1 MAINFNTN
9 DRPDKGIQENLQ
21 NQETPLKIVPF
32 PKMEDESNQ
41 NFQELLA
48 SERYAQIIEKI
59 RRYNSNIDSTI
70 IGKQGLNPYMGEMMN
85 SVYRIIDLETPY
97 REQLEEL
104 GINLVKKEMGIP
116 DGAVQFDAKIIGLA
130 NVETNDFNMEQ
141 PDEPKEP
148 VNIEQEESSDE
159 SEIFKLECAK
169 RRCIN
174 AIIQGA
180 SKRGHYMYHYVEQE
194 INDILGD
201 NSIIPLYGKMMSVND
216 ALYWHL
222 PDSSLES
229 MAMQGSIAGKEEVDR
244 QTDPPTIKVRAINF
258 PVLIHELI
266 KGVLEL
272 FSHQGE
278 PEDKELFIKVM
289 QQEDLLHK
297 EMWDL
302 RLGPSIWDRLRSQFP
317 EEILVDETLV
327 EHQNYLITEIFKL
340 PAKTFLIFI
349 KEVLSGSERGKT
361 YMVKLMKKVYD
372 NIEQNDILLGDSG
385 EDLYDDDSDDG
396 GELVK

>member
-1 MAINFNTN
+1 MAINFTTN
-9 DRPDKGIQENLQ
+9 DRFDKGVEEKLQ
-21 NQETPLKIVPF
+21 LEETPLKIIPF
-32 PKMEDESNQ
+32 PKTGDEPNQ
-41 NFQELLA
+41 NFQEQLA
-48 SERYAQIIEKI
+48 SERYAQVIEKI
-59 RRYNSNIDSTI
+59 RLYTNLDTTI
-70 IGKQGLNPYMGEMMN
+70 VGKQGLNQYMGEMME
-85 SVYRIIDLETPY
+85 SVYKIVELETPH

-116 DGAVQFDAKIIGLA
+116 EGVIQFDAKIIGFDS
-130 NVETNDFNMEQ
+130 VETDDFNM
-141 PDEPKEP
+141 DKPKEPQYP
-148 VNIEQEESSDE
+148 VNIEQQEINDE
-159 SEIFKLECAK
+159 SDIFKLECAK

-194 INDILGD
+194 IIDIVG
-201 NSIIPLYGKMMSVND
+201 NSGVIGMYGKMMSVND

-222 PDSSLES
+222 PDNSLEM
-229 MAMQGSIAGKEEVDR
+229 MAAEGSIAGKEEVDR
-244 QTDPPTIKVRAINF
+244 TTEPPTIKVRAINF
-258 PVLIHELI
+258 PALIHELI
-266 KGVLEL
+266 KGILEL

-278 PEDKELFIKVM
+278 PEDKDLFVKVM

-302 RLGPSIWDRLRSQFP
+302 RLGPSMWDRIRSQFP

-349 KEVLSGSERGKT
+349 KEVLIGSEKGKK
-361 YMVKLMKKVYD
+361 YMSKLMKNVYE
-372 NIEQNDILLGDSG
+372 NINQSEVLLDDSS
-385 EDLYDDDSDDG
+385 DDDDDDG
-396 GELVK
+396 GELVR

>member
-1 MAINFNTN
+1 MAINFTTN
-9 DRPDKGIQENLQ
+9 DRFDKGVQEKLQ
-21 NQETPLKIVPF
+21 LEETPLKIIPF
-32 PKMEDESNQ
+32 PKTGEEPNQ

-48 SERYAQIIEKI
+48 SERYTQVIEKI
-59 RRYNSNIDSTI
+59 RRYTNLDTTI
-70 IGKQGLNPYMGEMMN
+70 VGKQGLNQYMGEMMD
-85 SVYRIIDLETPY
+85 SVYRIIELENPH

-116 DGAVQFDAKIIGLA
+116 EGVIQFDAKIIGFGG
-130 NVETNDFNMEQ
+130 VETNDFNMEKPEDPQ
-141 PDEPKEP
+141 SP
-148 VNIEQEESSDE
+148 VNIEQEEISDE

-194 INDILGD
+194 LTDIVGNDNLTAM
-201 NSIIPLYGKMMSVND
+201 YGKMMSVND

-222 PDSSLES
+222 PDNSLEM
-229 MAMQGSIAGKEEVDR
+229 MAMEGSIAGKEEVDR
-244 QTDPPTIKVRAINF
+244 TTEPPTIKVRAINF
-258 PVLIHELI
+258 PALIHELI
-266 KGVLEL
+266 KGILEL

-302 RLGPSIWDRLRSQFP
+302 RLGPSMWDRIRSQFP

-349 KEVLSGSERGKT
+349 KEVLTGSEKGKK
-361 YMVKLMKKVYD
+361 YMSKLMKNVYE
-372 NIEQNDILLGDSG
+372 NINQNEFLLDDSS
-385 EDLYDDDSDDG
+385 DDDDDDG
-396 GELVK
+396 GELVR

>member
-1 MAINFNTN
+1 MAINFTTN
-9 DRPDKGIQENLQ
+9 DRFDKGVEEKLQ
-21 NQETPLKIVPF
+21 LEETPLKIIPF
-32 PKMEDESNQ
+32 PKTGDEPNK
-41 NFQELLA
+41 NFQEQLA
-48 SERYAQIIEKI
+48 SERYAQVIEKI
-59 RRYNSNIDSTI
+59 RLYTNLDTTI
-70 IGKQGLNPYMGEMMN
+70 VGKQGLNQYVGEMME
-85 SVYRIIDLETPY
+85 SVYKIVELETPH

-116 DGAVQFDAKIIGLA
+116 EGVIQFDAKIIGFESI
-130 NVETNDFNMEQ
+130 ETNDFNMDKPE
-141 PDEPKEP
+141 EPQNP
-148 VNIEQEESSDE
+148 VNIEQQEINDE
-159 SEIFKLECAK
+159 SEVFKLECAK

-194 INDILGD
+194 IIDIVD
-201 NSIIPLYGKMMSVND
+201 NSSVIGMYGKMMSVND

-222 PDSSLES
+222 PDNSLEM
-229 MAMQGSIAGKEEVDR
+229 MAAEGSIAGKEEVDR
-244 QTDPPTIKVRAINF
+244 TTEPPTIKVRAINF
-258 PVLIHELI
+258 PALIHELI
-266 KGVLEL
+266 KGILEL

-278 PEDKELFIKVM
+278 PEDKDLFVKVM

-302 RLGPSIWDRLRSQFP
+302 RLGPSMWDRIRSQFP

-349 KEVLSGSERGKT
+349 KEVLTGSEKGKK
-361 YMVKLMKKVYD
+361 YMGKLMKNVYE
-372 NIEQNDILLGDSG
+372 NINQSEVLLDDSS
-385 EDLYDDDSDDG
+385 DDDDDDG
-396 GELVK
+396 GELVR

>member
-1 MAINFNTN
+1 MAINFTTN
-9 DRPDKGIQENLQ
+9 DRFDKGVQEKLQ
-21 NQETPLKIVPF
+21 LEETPLKIIPF
-32 PKMEDESNQ
+32 PKTGEEPNQ

-48 SERYAQIIEKI
+48 SERYTQVIEKI
-59 RRYNSNIDSTI
+59 RRYTNLDTTI
-70 IGKQGLNPYMGEMMN
+70 VGKQGLNQYMGEMMD
-85 SVYRIIDLETPY
+85 SVYKIIELENPH

-116 DGAVQFDAKIIGLA
+116 EGVIQFDAKIIGFGG
-130 NVETNDFNMEQ
+130 VETNDFNMEK
-141 PDEPKEP
+141 PDEPKSP
-148 VNIEQEESSDE
+148 VNIEQEEISNE

-194 INDILGD
+194 LTDIVGNDNLTAM
-201 NSIIPLYGKMMSVND
+201 YGKMMSVND

-222 PDSSLES
+222 PDNSLEM
-229 MAMQGSIAGKEEVDR
+229 MAMEGSIAGKEEVDR
-244 QTDPPTIKVRAINF
+244 TTEPPTIKVRAINF
-258 PVLIHELI
+258 PALIHELI
-266 KGVLEL
+266 KGILEL

-278 PEDKELFIKVM
+278 PEDKELFVKVM

-302 RLGPSIWDRLRSQFP
+302 RLGPSMWDRIRSQFP

-349 KEVLSGSERGKT
+349 KEVLTGSEKGKK
-361 YMVKLMKKVYD
+361 YMSKLMKNVYE
-372 NIEQNDILLGDSG
+372 NVNQNELLIDDSG
-385 EDLYDDDSDDG
+385 DDDGDDG
-396 GELVK
+396 GELVR

>member
-1 MAINFNTN
+1 MAINFTTN
-9 DRPDKGIQENLQ
+9 DRFDKGVQEKLQ
-21 NQETPLKIVPF
+21 LEETPLKIIPF
-32 PKMEDESNQ
+32 PKTGEEPNQ

-48 SERYAQIIEKI
+48 SERYTQVIEKI
-59 RRYNSNIDSTI
+59 RRYTNLDTTI
-70 IGKQGLNPYMGEMMN
+70 VGKQGLNQYMGEMMD
-85 SVYRIIDLETPY
+85 SVYKIIELENPH

-116 DGAVQFDAKIIGLA
+116 EGVIQFDAKIIGFGG
-130 NVETNDFNMEQ
+130 VETNDFNMEK
-141 PDEPKEP
+141 PDEPKSP
-148 VNIEQEESSDE
+148 VNIEQEEISDE

-194 INDILGD
+194 LTDIVGNDNLTAM
-201 NSIIPLYGKMMSVND
+201 YGKMMSVND

-222 PDSSLES
+222 PDNSLEM
-229 MAMQGSIAGKEEVDR
+229 MAMEGSIAGKEEVDR
-244 QTDPPTIKVRAINF
+244 TTEPPTIKVRAINF
-258 PVLIHELI
+258 PALIHELI
-266 KGVLEL
+266 KGILEL

-278 PEDKELFIKVM
+278 PEDKELFVKVM

-302 RLGPSIWDRLRSQFP
+302 RLGPSMWDRIRSQFP

-349 KEVLSGSERGKT
+349 KEVLTGSEKGKK
-361 YMVKLMKKVYD
+361 YMSKLMKNVYE
-372 NIEQNDILLGDSG
+372 NVNQNELLIDDSG
-385 EDLYDDDSDDG
+385 DDDGDDG
-396 GELVK
+396 GELVR

>member
-1 MAINFNTN
+1 MAINFTTN
-9 DRPDKGIQENLQ
+9 DRFDKGVQEKLQ
-21 NQETPLKIVPF
+21 LEETPLKIIPF
-32 PKMEDESNQ
+32 PKTGEEPNQ

-48 SERYAQIIEKI
+48 SERYTQVIEKI
-59 RRYNSNIDSTI
+59 RRYTNLDTTI
-70 IGKQGLNPYMGEMMN
+70 VGKQGLNQYMAEMMD
-85 SVYRIIDLETPY
+85 SVYKIIELENPH

-116 DGAVQFDAKIIGLA
+116 EGVIQFDAKIIGFGG
-130 NVETNDFNMEQ
+130 VETNDFNMEK
-141 PDEPKEP
+141 PDEPQSP
-148 VNIEQEESSDE
+148 VNIEQEEISDE

-194 INDILGD
+194 LTDIVGNDNLTAM
-201 NSIIPLYGKMMSVND
+201 YGKMMSVND

-222 PDSSLES
+222 PDNSLEM
-229 MAMQGSIAGKEEVDR
+229 MAMEGSIAGKEEVDR
-244 QTDPPTIKVRAINF
+244 TTEPPTIKVRAINF
-258 PVLIHELI
+258 PALIHELI
-266 KGVLEL
+266 KGILEL

-278 PEDKELFIKVM
+278 PEDKELFVKVM

-302 RLGPSIWDRLRSQFP
+302 RLGPSMWDRIRSQFP

-349 KEVLSGSERGKT
+349 KEVLTGSEKGKK
-361 YMVKLMKKVYD
+361 YMSKLMKNVYE
-372 NIEQNDILLGDSG
+372 NINQNEFLLDDSG
-385 EDLYDDDSDDG
+385 DDNDDDG
-396 GELVK
+396 GELVR

>member
-1 MAINFNTN
+1 MAINFTTN
-9 DRPDKGIQENLQ
+9 DRFDKGVEEKLQ
-21 NQETPLKIVPF
+21 LEETPLKIIPF
-32 PKMEDESNQ
+32 PKTGDEPNK
-41 NFQELLA
+41 NFQEQLA
-48 SERYAQIIEKI
+48 SERYAQVIEKI
-59 RRYNSNIDSTI
+59 RLYTNLDTTI
-70 IGKQGLNPYMGEMMN
+70 VGKQGLNQYIGEMME
-85 SVYRIIDLETPY
+85 SVYKIVELETPH

-116 DGAVQFDAKIIGLA
+116 EGVIQFDAKIIGFESI
-130 NVETNDFNMEQ
+130 ETNDFNMNKPE
-141 PDEPKEP
+141 EPQNP
-148 VNIEQEESSDE
+148 VNIEQQEINDE
-159 SEIFKLECAK
+159 SEVFKLECAK

-194 INDILGD
+194 IIDIVD
-201 NSIIPLYGKMMSVND
+201 NSSVIGMYGKMMSVND

-222 PDSSLES
+222 PDNSLEM
-229 MAMQGSIAGKEEVDR
+229 MAAEGSIAGKEEVDR
-244 QTDPPTIKVRAINF
+244 TTEPPTIKVRAINF
-258 PVLIHELI
+258 PALIHELI
-266 KGVLEL
+266 KGILEL

-278 PEDKELFIKVM
+278 PEDKDLFVKVM

-302 RLGPSIWDRLRSQFP
+302 RLGPSMWDRIRSQFP

-349 KEVLSGSERGKT
+349 KEVLTGSEKGKK
-361 YMVKLMKKVYD
+361 YMGKLMKNVYE
-372 NIEQNDILLGDSG
+372 NINQSEVLL
-385 EDLYDDDSDDG
+385 DDSDDNDDDDG
-396 GELVK
+396 GELVR

>member
-1 MAINFNTN
+1 MAINFTTN
-9 DRPDKGIQENLQ
+9 DRFDKGVQEKLQ
-21 NQETPLKIVPF
+21 LEETPLKIIPF
-32 PKMEDESNQ
+32 PKTGEEPNQ

-48 SERYAQIIEKI
+48 SERYTQVIEKI
-59 RRYNSNIDSTI
+59 RRYTNLDTTI
-70 IGKQGLNPYMGEMMN
+70 VGKQGLNQYMGEMMD
-85 SVYRIIDLETPY
+85 SVYKIIELENPH

-116 DGAVQFDAKIIGLA
+116 EGVIQFDAKIIGFGG
-130 NVETNDFNMEQ
+130 VETNDFNMEK
-141 PDEPKEP
+141 PDEPKSP
-148 VNIEQEESSDE
+148 VNIEQEDISDE

-194 INDILGD
+194 LTDIVGNDNLTAM
-201 NSIIPLYGKMMSVND
+201 YGKMMSVND

-222 PDSSLES
+222 PDNSLEM
-229 MAMQGSIAGKEEVDR
+229 MAMEGSIAGKEEVDR
-244 QTDPPTIKVRAINF
+244 TTEPPTIKVRAINF
-258 PVLIHELI
+258 PALIHELI
-266 KGVLEL
+266 KGILEL

-278 PEDKELFIKVM
+278 PEDKELFVKVM

-302 RLGPSIWDRLRSQFP
+302 RLGPSMWDRIRSQFP

-349 KEVLSGSERGKT
+349 KEVLTGSEKGKK
-361 YMVKLMKKVYD
+361 YMSKLMKNVYE
-372 NIEQNDILLGDSG
+372 NVNQNELLIDDSG
-385 EDLYDDDSDDG
+385 DDDGDDG
-396 GELVK
+396 GELVR

>member
-1 MAINFNTN
+1 MAINFTTN
-9 DRPDKGIQENLQ
+9 DRFDKGVQEKLQ
-21 NQETPLKIVPF
+21 LEETPLKIIPF
-32 PKMEDESNQ
+32 PKTGEEPNQ

-48 SERYAQIIEKI
+48 SERYTQVIEKI
-59 RRYNSNIDSTI
+59 RRYTNLDTTI
-70 IGKQGLNPYMGEMMN
+70 VGKQGLNQYMGEMMD
-85 SVYRIIDLETPY
+85 SVYKIIELENPH

-116 DGAVQFDAKIIGLA
+116 EGVIQFDAKIIGFGG
-130 NVETNDFNMEQ
+130 VETNDFNMEK
-141 PDEPKEP
+141 PDEPQSP
-148 VNIEQEESSDE
+148 VNIEQEEISDE

-194 INDILGD
+194 LTDIVGNDNLTAM
-201 NSIIPLYGKMMSVND
+201 YGKMMSVND

-222 PDSSLES
+222 PDNSLEM
-229 MAMQGSIAGKEEVDR
+229 MAMEGSIAGKEEVDR
-244 QTDPPTIKVRAINF
+244 TTEPPTIKVRAINF
-258 PVLIHELI
+258 PALIHELI
-266 KGVLEL
+266 KGILEL

-278 PEDKELFIKVM
+278 PEDKELFVKVM

-302 RLGPSIWDRLRSQFP
+302 RLGPSMWDRIRSQFP

-349 KEVLSGSERGKT
+349 KEVLTGSEKGKK
-361 YMVKLMKKVYD
+361 YMSKLMKNVYE
-372 NIEQNDILLGDSG
+372 NINQNEFLLDDSG
-385 EDLYDDDSDDG
+385 DDNDDDG
-396 GELVK
+396 GELVR

>member
-1 MAINFNTN
+1 MAINFTTN
-9 DRPDKGIQENLQ
+9 DRFDKGVQEKLQ
-21 NQETPLKIVPF
+21 LEETPLKIIPF
-32 PKMEDESNQ
+32 PKTGEEPNQ

-48 SERYAQIIEKI
+48 SERYTQVIEKI
-59 RRYNSNIDSTI
+59 RRYTNLDTTI
-70 IGKQGLNPYMGEMMN
+70 VGKQGLNQYMGEMMD
-85 SVYRIIDLETPY
+85 SVYKIIELENPH

-116 DGAVQFDAKIIGLA
+116 EGVIQFDAKIIGFGG
-130 NVETNDFNMEQ
+130 VETNDFNMEK
-141 PDEPKEP
+141 PDEPQSP
-148 VNIEQEESSDE
+148 VNIEQEEISDE

-194 INDILGD
+194 LTDIVGNDNLTAM
-201 NSIIPLYGKMMSVND
+201 YGKMMSVND

-222 PDSSLES
+222 PDNSLEM
-229 MAMQGSIAGKEEVDR
+229 MAMEGSIAGKEEVDR
-244 QTDPPTIKVRAINF
+244 TTEPPTIKVRAINF
-258 PVLIHELI
+258 PALIHELI
-266 KGVLEL
+266 KGILEL

-278 PEDKELFIKVM
+278 PEDKELFVKVM

-302 RLGPSIWDRLRSQFP
+302 RLGPSMWDRIRSQFP

-349 KEVLSGSERGKT
+349 KEVLTGSEKGKK
-361 YMVKLMKKVYD
+361 YMSKLMKNVYE
-372 NIEQNDILLGDSG
+372 NMNQNELLLDDSG
-385 EDLYDDDSDDG
+385 DEDDDDG
-396 GELVK
+396 GELVR

>member
-1 MAINFNTN
+1 MAINFTTN
-9 DRPDKGIQENLQ
+9 DRPDKGVQEKLQ
-21 NQETPLKIVPF
+21 LEETPLKIIPF
-32 PKMEDESNQ
+32 PKTGEEPNQ

-48 SERYAQIIEKI
+48 TERYAQVVEKI
-59 RRYNSNIDSTI
+59 KRYTNLNTTI
-70 IGKQGLNPYMGEMMN
+70 VGKQGLNQYMGEMMD
-85 SVYRIIDLETPY
+85 SVYKIVELEAPY
-97 REQLEEL
+97 RTQLEEL

-116 DGAVQFDAKIIGLA
+116 EGVVQFDAKIIGFD
-130 NVETNDFNMEQ
+130 NVETNDFNMEKPEAPQ
-141 PDEPKEP
+141 NP
-148 VNIEQEESSDE
+148 VNIEQEEISDE

-180 SKRGHYMYHYVEQE
+180 SKKGHYMYHYVEQE
-194 INDILGD
+194 VNDIVGD
-201 NSIIPLYGKMMSVND
+201 NSIIGLYGKMMSVND

-222 PDSSLES
+222 PDNSLEM
-229 MAMQGSIAGKEEVDR
+229 MASEGSIAGKEEVDR
-244 QTDPPTIKVRAINF
+244 QTDPPTIKVRALNF
-258 PVLIHELI
+258 PALIHELI
-266 KGVLEL
+266 KGLLEL

-278 PEDKELFIKVM
+278 PEDKDLFIKVM

-302 RLGPSIWDRLRSQFP
+302 RLGPSMWDRIRNQFP
-317 EEILVDETLV
+317 EEILVDETLI

-349 KEVLSGSERGKT
+349 KEVLTGSEKGKK
-361 YMVKLMKKVYD
+361 YMAKLMNNVYE
-372 NIEQNDILLGDSG
+372 NISENEILLGDSS
-385 EDLYDDDSDDG
+385 EDLFDDNDDDG

>member
-1 MAINFNTN
+1 MAINFTTN
-9 DRPDKGIQENLQ
+9 DRFDKGVEEKLQ
-21 NQETPLKIVPF
+21 LEETPLKIIPF
-32 PKMEDESNQ
+32 PKTGDEPNK
-41 NFQELLA
+41 NFQEQLA
-48 SERYAQIIEKI
+48 SERYAQVIEKI
-59 RRYNSNIDSTI
+59 RLYTNLDTTI
-70 IGKQGLNPYMGEMMN
+70 VGKQGLNQYMGEMME
-85 SVYRIIDLETPY
+85 SVYKIVELETPH

-116 DGAVQFDAKIIGLA
+116 EGVIQFDAKIIGFDS
-130 NVETNDFNMEQ
+130 VETDDFNM
-141 PDEPKEP
+141 DKPKEPQDP
-148 VNIEQEESSDE
+148 VNIEQQEINDE

-194 INDILGD
+194 IIDIVG
-201 NSIIPLYGKMMSVND
+201 NSGVIGMYGKMMSVND

-222 PDSSLES
+222 PDNSLEM
-229 MAMQGSIAGKEEVDR
+229 MAAEGSIAGKEEVDR
-244 QTDPPTIKVRAINF
+244 TTEPPTIKVRAINF
-258 PVLIHELI
+258 PALIHELI
-266 KGVLEL
+266 KGILEL

-278 PEDKELFIKVM
+278 PEDKDLFVKVM

-302 RLGPSIWDRLRSQFP
+302 RLGPSMWDRIRSQFP
-317 EEILVDETLV
+317 EEILIDETLI

-349 KEVLSGSERGKT
+349 KEVLTGSDKGKK
-361 YMVKLMKKVYD
+361 YMSKLMKNVYE
-372 NIEQNDILLGDSG
+372 NINQSEVLLDDSS
-385 EDLYDDDSDDG
+385 DDDDDDG
-396 GELVK
+396 GELVR

>member
-1 MAINFNTN
+1 MAINFTTN
-9 DRPDKGIQENLQ
+9 DRFDKGVEEKLQ
-21 NQETPLKIVPF
+21 LEETPLKIIPF
-32 PKMEDESNQ
+32 PKTGDEPNQ
-41 NFQELLA
+41 NFQEQLA
-48 SERYAQIIEKI
+48 SERYAQVIEKI
-59 RRYNSNIDSTI
+59 RLYTNLDTTI
-70 IGKQGLNPYMGEMMN
+70 VGKQGLNQYMGEMME
-85 SVYRIIDLETPY
+85 SVYKIVELETPH

-116 DGAVQFDAKIIGLA
+116 EGVIQFDAKIIGFDS
-130 NVETNDFNMEQ
+130 VETDDFNM
-141 PDEPKEP
+141 DKPKEP
-148 VNIEQEESSDE
+148 QDSVNIEQQEINDE

-194 INDILGD
+194 IIDIVG
-201 NSIIPLYGKMMSVND
+201 NSGVIGMYGKMMSVND

-222 PDSSLES
+222 PDNSLEM
-229 MAMQGSIAGKEEVDR
+229 MAAEGSIAGKEEVDR
-244 QTDPPTIKVRAINF
+244 TTEPPTIKVRAINF
-258 PVLIHELI
+258 PALIHELI
-266 KGVLEL
+266 KGILEL

-278 PEDKELFIKVM
+278 PEDKDLFVKVM

-302 RLGPSIWDRLRSQFP
+302 RLGPSMWDRIRSQFP
-317 EEILVDETLV
+317 EEILIDETLI

-349 KEVLSGSERGKT
+349 KEVLTGSDKGKK
-361 YMVKLMKKVYD
+361 YMSKLMKNVYE
-372 NIEQNDILLGDSG
+372 NINQSEVLLDDSS
-385 EDLYDDDSDDG
+385 DDDDDDG
-396 GELVK
+396 GELVR

>member
-1 MAINFNTN
+1 
-9 DRPDKGIQENLQ
+9 
-21 NQETPLKIVPF
+21 
-32 PKMEDESNQ
+32 
-41 NFQELLA
+41 
-48 SERYAQIIEKI
+48 
-59 RRYNSNIDSTI
+59 
-70 IGKQGLNPYMGEMMN
+70 
-85 SVYRIIDLETPY
+85 
-97 REQLEEL
+97 
-104 GINLVKKEMGIP
+104 
-116 DGAVQFDAKIIGLA
+116 
-130 NVETNDFNMEQ
+130 
-141 PDEPKEP
+141 
-148 VNIEQEESSDE
+148 
-159 SEIFKLECAK
+159 
-169 RRCIN
+169 
-174 AIIQGA
+174 
-180 SKRGHYMYHYVEQE
+180 
-194 INDILGD
+194 
-201 NSIIPLYGKMMSVND
+201 
-216 ALYWHL
+216 
-222 PDSSLES
+222 

>member
-1 MAINFNTN
+1 MAINFTTN
-9 DRPDKGIQENLQ
+9 DRFDKGVEEKLQ
-21 NQETPLKIVPF
+21 LEETPLKIIPF
-32 PKMEDESNQ
+32 PKTGDEPNQ
-41 NFQELLA
+41 NFQEQLA
-48 SERYAQIIEKI
+48 SERYAQVIEKI
-59 RRYNSNIDSTI
+59 RLYTNLDTTI
-70 IGKQGLNPYMGEMMN
+70 VGKQGLNQYMGEMME
-85 SVYRIIDLETPY
+85 SVYKIVELETPH

-104 GINLVKKEMGIP
+104 GISLVKKEMGIP
-116 DGAVQFDAKIIGLA
+116 EGVIQFDAKIIGFDS
-130 NVETNDFNMEQ
+130 VETNDFNM
-141 PDEPKEP
+141 DKPKEPQDP
-148 VNIEQEESSDE
+148 VNIEQQEINDE

-194 INDILGD
+194 IIDIVD
-201 NSIIPLYGKMMSVND
+201 NSSVIGMYGKMMSVND

-222 PDSSLES
+222 PDNSLEM
-229 MAMQGSIAGKEEVDR
+229 MAAEGSIAGKEEVDR
-244 QTDPPTIKVRAINF
+244 TTEPPTIKVRAINF
-258 PVLIHELI
+258 PALIHELI
-266 KGVLEL
+266 KGILEL

-278 PEDKELFIKVM
+278 PEDKDLFVKVM

-302 RLGPSIWDRLRSQFP
+302 RLGPSMWDRIRSQFP

-349 KEVLSGSERGKT
+349 KEVLTGSEKGKK
-361 YMVKLMKKVYD
+361 YMGKLMKNVYE
-372 NIEQNDILLGDSG
+372 NINQSEVLL
-385 EDLYDDDSDDG
+385 DDSDDNDDDDG
-396 GELVK
+396 GELVR

>member
-1 MAINFNTN
+1 MAINFTTN
-9 DRPDKGIQENLQ
+9 DRFDKGVQEKLQ
-21 NQETPLKIVPF
+21 LEETPLKIIPF
-32 PKMEDESNQ
+32 PKTGEEPNQ

-48 SERYAQIIEKI
+48 SERYTQVIEKI
-59 RRYNSNIDSTI
+59 RRYTNLDTTI
-70 IGKQGLNPYMGEMMN
+70 VGKQGLNQYMGEMMD
-85 SVYRIIDLETPY
+85 SVYKIIELENPH

-116 DGAVQFDAKIIGLA
+116 EGVIQFDAKIIGFGG
-130 NVETNDFNMEQ
+130 VETNDFNMEK
-141 PDEPKEP
+141 PDEPKSP
-148 VNIEQEESSDE
+148 VNIEQEEISDE

-194 INDILGD
+194 LTDIVGNDNLTAM
-201 NSIIPLYGKMMSVND
+201 YGKMMSVND

-222 PDSSLES
+222 PDNSLEM
-229 MAMQGSIAGKEEVDR
+229 MAMEGSIAGKEEVDR
-244 QTDPPTIKVRAINF
+244 TTEPPTIKVRAINF
-258 PVLIHELI
+258 PALIHELI
-266 KGVLEL
+266 KGILEL

-278 PEDKELFIKVM
+278 PEDKELFVKVM

-302 RLGPSIWDRLRSQFP
+302 RLGPSMWDRIRSQFP

-349 KEVLSGSERGKT
+349 KEVLTGSEKGKK
-361 YMVKLMKKVYD
+361 YMSKLMKNVYE
-372 NIEQNDILLGDSG
+372 NMNQNELLIDDSG
-385 EDLYDDDSDDG
+385 DDDGDDG
-396 GELVK
+396 GELVR

>member
-1 MAINFNTN
+1 MDINFTTN
-9 DRPDKGIQENLQ
+9 DRFDKGVQEKLQ
-21 NQETPLKIVPF
+21 LEETPLKIIPF
-32 PKMEDESNQ
+32 PKTGEEPNQ

-48 SERYAQIIEKI
+48 SERYTQVIEKI
-59 RRYNSNIDSTI
+59 RRYTNLDTTI
-70 IGKQGLNPYMGEMMN
+70 VGKQGLNQYMGEMMD
-85 SVYRIIDLETPY
+85 SVYKIIELENPH

-116 DGAVQFDAKIIGLA
+116 EGVIQFDAKIIGFGG
-130 NVETNDFNMEQ
+130 VETNDFNMEK
-141 PDEPKEP
+141 PDEPQSP
-148 VNIEQEESSDE
+148 VNIEQEEISDE

-194 INDILGD
+194 LTDIVGNDNLTAM
-201 NSIIPLYGKMMSVND
+201 YGKMMSVND

-222 PDSSLES
+222 PDNSLEM
-229 MAMQGSIAGKEEVDR
+229 MAMEGSIAGKEEVDR
-244 QTDPPTIKVRAINF
+244 TTEPPTIKVRAINF
-258 PVLIHELI
+258 PALIHELI
-266 KGVLEL
+266 KGILEL

-278 PEDKELFIKVM
+278 PEDKELFVKVM

-302 RLGPSIWDRLRSQFP
+302 RLGPSMWDRIRSQFP

-349 KEVLSGSERGKT
+349 KEVLTGSEKGKK
-361 YMVKLMKKVYD
+361 YMSKLMKNVYE
-372 NIEQNDILLGDSG
+372 NINQNEFLLDDSG
-385 EDLYDDDSDDG
+385 DDDDDDG
-396 GELVK
+396 GELVR

>member
-1 MAINFNTN
+1 MAINFTTN
-9 DRPDKGIQENLQ
+9 DRFDKGVQEKLQ
-21 NQETPLKIVPF
+21 LEETPLKIIPF
-32 PKMEDESNQ
+32 PKTGEEPNQ

-48 SERYAQIIEKI
+48 SERYTQVIEKI
-59 RRYNSNIDSTI
+59 RRYTNLDTTI
-70 IGKQGLNPYMGEMMN
+70 VGKQGLNQYMGEMMD
-85 SVYRIIDLETPY
+85 SVYKIIELENPH

-116 DGAVQFDAKIIGLA
+116 EGVIQFDAKIIGFGG
-130 NVETNDFNMEQ
+130 VETNDFNMEKPEDPQ
-141 PDEPKEP
+141 SP
-148 VNIEQEESSDE
+148 VNIEQEEISDE

-194 INDILGD
+194 LTDIVGNDNLTAM
-201 NSIIPLYGKMMSVND
+201 YGKMMSVND

-222 PDSSLES
+222 PDNSLEM
-229 MAMQGSIAGKEEVDR
+229 MAMEGSIAGKEEVDR
-244 QTDPPTIKVRAINF
+244 TTEPPTIKVRAINF
-258 PVLIHELI
+258 PALIHELI
-266 KGVLEL
+266 KGILEL

-302 RLGPSIWDRLRSQFP
+302 RLGPSMWDRIRSQFP
-317 EEILVDETLV
+317 EEILVDETMV

-349 KEVLSGSERGKT
+349 KEVLTGSEKGKK
-361 YMVKLMKKVYD
+361 YMSKLMKNVYE
-372 NIEQNDILLGDSG
+372 NINQNEFLLDDSS
-385 EDLYDDDSDDG
+385 DDDDDEG
-396 GELVK
+396 GELVR

>member
-1 MAINFNTN
+1 MAINFTTN
-9 DRPDKGIQENLQ
+9 DRFDKGVQEKLQ
-21 NQETPLKIVPF
+21 LEETPLKIIPF
-32 PKMEDESNQ
+32 PKTGEEPNQ

-48 SERYAQIIEKI
+48 SERYTQVIEKI
-59 RRYNSNIDSTI
+59 RRYTNLDTTI
-70 IGKQGLNPYMGEMMN
+70 VGKQGLNQYMGEMMD
-85 SVYRIIDLETPY
+85 SVYKIIELENPH

-116 DGAVQFDAKIIGLA
+116 EGVIQFDAKIIGFGG
-130 NVETNDFNMEQ
+130 VETNDFNMEK
-141 PDEPKEP
+141 PDEPQSP
-148 VNIEQEESSDE
+148 VNIEQEEISDE

-194 INDILGD
+194 LTDIVGNDNLTAM
-201 NSIIPLYGKMMSVND
+201 YGKMMSVND

-222 PDSSLES
+222 PDNSLEM
-229 MAMQGSIAGKEEVDR
+229 MAMEGSIAGKEEVDR
-244 QTDPPTIKVRAINF
+244 TTEPPTIKVRAINF
-258 PVLIHELI
+258 PALIHELI
-266 KGVLEL
+266 KGILEL

-278 PEDKELFIKVM
+278 PEDKELFVKVM

-302 RLGPSIWDRLRSQFP
+302 RLGPSMWDRIRSQFP

-349 KEVLSGSERGKT
+349 KEVLTGSEKGKK
-361 YMVKLMKKVYD
+361 YMSKLMKNVYE
-372 NIEQNDILLGDSG
+372 NINQNEFLLDDSG
-385 EDLYDDDSDDG
+385 DDDDDDG
-396 GELVK
+396 GELVR

>member
-1 MAINFNTN
+1 MAINFTTN
-9 DRPDKGIQENLQ
+9 DRFDKGVQEKLQ
-21 NQETPLKIVPF
+21 LEETPLKIIPF
-32 PKMEDESNQ
+32 PKTGEEPNQ

-48 SERYAQIIEKI
+48 SERYTQVIEKI
-59 RRYNSNIDSTI
+59 RRYTNLDTTI
-70 IGKQGLNPYMGEMMN
+70 VGKQGLNQYMGEMMD
-85 SVYRIIDLETPY
+85 SVYKIIELENPH

-116 DGAVQFDAKIIGLA
+116 EGVIQFDAKIIGFGG
-130 NVETNDFNMEQ
+130 VETNDFNMEKPEDPQ
-141 PDEPKEP
+141 SP
-148 VNIEQEESSDE
+148 VNIEQEEISDE

-194 INDILGD
+194 LTDIVGNDNLTAM
-201 NSIIPLYGKMMSVND
+201 YGKMMSVND

-222 PDSSLES
+222 PDNSLEM
-229 MAMQGSIAGKEEVDR
+229 MAMEGSIAGKEEVDR
-244 QTDPPTIKVRAINF
+244 TTEPPTIKVRAINF
-258 PVLIHELI
+258 PALIHELI
-266 KGVLEL
+266 KGILEL

-302 RLGPSIWDRLRSQFP
+302 RLGPSMWDRIRSQFP
-317 EEILVDETLV
+317 EEILVDETMV

-349 KEVLSGSERGKT
+349 KEVLTGSEKGKK
-361 YMVKLMKKVYD
+361 YMSKLMKNVYE
-372 NIEQNDILLGDSG
+372 NINQNEFLLDDSS
-385 EDLYDDDSDDG
+385 DDDDDDG
-396 GELVK
+396 GELVR

>member
-1 MAINFNTN
+1 MAINFTTN
-9 DRPDKGIQENLQ
+9 DRFDKGVEEKLQ
-21 NQETPLKIVPF
+21 LEETPLKIIPF
-32 PKMEDESNQ
+32 PKTGDEPNQ
-41 NFQELLA
+41 NFQEQLA
-48 SERYAQIIEKI
+48 SERYAQVIEKI
-59 RRYNSNIDSTI
+59 RLYTNLDTTI
-70 IGKQGLNPYMGEMMN
+70 VGKQGLNQYMGEMME
-85 SVYRIIDLETPY
+85 SVYKIVELETPH

-116 DGAVQFDAKIIGLA
+116 EGVIQFDAKIIGFDS
-130 NVETNDFNMEQ
+130 VETDDFNM
-141 PDEPKEP
+141 DKPKEPQDP
-148 VNIEQEESSDE
+148 VNIEQQEINDE

-194 INDILGD
+194 IIDIVG
-201 NSIIPLYGKMMSVND
+201 NSGVIGMYGKMMSVND

-222 PDSSLES
+222 PDNSLEM
-229 MAMQGSIAGKEEVDR
+229 MAAEGSIAGKEEVDR
-244 QTDPPTIKVRAINF
+244 TTEPPTIKVRAINF
-258 PVLIHELI
+258 PALIHELI
-266 KGVLEL
+266 KGILEL

-278 PEDKELFIKVM
+278 PEDKDLFVKVM

-302 RLGPSIWDRLRSQFP
+302 RLGPSMWDRIRSQFP

-349 KEVLSGSERGKT
+349 KEVLTGSDKGKK
-361 YMVKLMKKVYD
+361 YMSKLMKNVYE
-372 NIEQNDILLGDSG
+372 NINQSEVLLDDSS
-385 EDLYDDDSDDG
+385 DDDDDDG
-396 GELVK
+396 GELVR

>member
-1 MAINFNTN
+1 MAINFTTN
-9 DRPDKGIQENLQ
+9 DRPDKGVQEKLQ
-21 NQETPLKIVPF
+21 LEETPLKIIPF
-32 PKMEDESNQ
+32 PKIEEESNQ

-48 SERYAQIIEKI
+48 LERYTQVIEKI
-59 RRYNSNIDSTI
+59 RRYTNLDTTI
-70 IGKQGLNPYMGEMMN
+70 IGKQGLNQYMGKMMD
-85 SVYRIIDLETPY
+85 SVYKIVELEASHRT
-97 REQLEEL
+97 ELEEL

-116 DGAVQFDAKIIGLA
+116 DGVVQFDAKIVGFSQI
-130 NVETNDFNMEQ
+130 ETNDFNMEK
-141 PDEPKEP
+141 PEEPQNP
-148 VNIEQEESSDE
+148 VNIEQEEINDE

-180 SKRGHYMYHYVEQE
+180 SKKGHYMYHYVEQE
-194 INDILGD
+194 VNDIVGD
-201 NSIIPLYGKMMSVND
+201 NSIIGLYGTMMSVND

-222 PDSSLES
+222 PDSSLEM
-229 MAMQGSIAGKEEVDR
+229 MAAEGSVAGKEEVDR
-244 QTDPPTIKVRAINF
+244 ETDPPTIKVRAINF
-258 PVLIHELI
+258 PALIHELI

-278 PEDKELFIKVM
+278 PEDKDLFVKVM

-302 RLGPSIWDRLRSQFP
+302 RLGPSMWDRIRSQFP

-349 KEVLSGSERGKT
+349 REVLTGSEKGKK
-361 YMVKLMKKVYD
+361 YMAKLMKNVYE
-372 NIEQNDILLGDSG
+372 NINQNEVLLGDSG
-385 EDLYDDDSDDG
+385 EDLFDDDDDDG

>member
-1 MAINFNTN
+1 MAINFTTN
-9 DRPDKGIQENLQ
+9 DRFDKGVQEKLQ
-21 NQETPLKIVPF
+21 LEETPLKIIPF
-32 PKMEDESNQ
+32 PKTGEEPNQ

-48 SERYAQIIEKI
+48 SERYTQVIEKI
-59 RRYNSNIDSTI
+59 RRYTNLDTTI
-70 IGKQGLNPYMGEMMN
+70 VGKQGLNQYMGEMMD
-85 SVYRIIDLETPY
+85 SVYKIIELENPH

-116 DGAVQFDAKIIGLA
+116 EGVIQFDAKIIGFGG
-130 NVETNDFNMEQ
+130 VETNDFNMEK
-141 PDEPKEP
+141 PDEPQSP
-148 VNIEQEESSDE
+148 VNIEQEEVSDE

-194 INDILGD
+194 LTDIVGNNNLTAM
-201 NSIIPLYGKMMSVND
+201 YGKMMSVND

-222 PDSSLES
+222 PDNSLEM
-229 MAMQGSIAGKEEVDR
+229 MAMEGSIAGKEEVDR
-244 QTDPPTIKVRAINF
+244 TTEPPTIKVRAINF
-258 PVLIHELI
+258 PALIHELI
-266 KGVLEL
+266 KGILEL

-278 PEDKELFIKVM
+278 PEDKELFVKVM

-302 RLGPSIWDRLRSQFP
+302 RLGPSMWDRIRSQFP

-349 KEVLSGSERGKT
+349 KEVLTGSEKGKK
-361 YMVKLMKKVYD
+361 YMSKLMKNVYE
-372 NIEQNDILLGDSG
+372 NINQNEFLLDDSG
-385 EDLYDDDSDDG
+385 DDNDDDG
-396 GELVK
+396 GELVR